1 MYFCTIIF
9 SRESKYKSMRSPRD
23 IFHIVS
29 YLQYPLMIGAIY
41 FYIPFIIS
49 LFNHQPDWNELN
61 YVLIFFGIGLS
72 FSTLQD
78 TTKTQNRFSKR
89 IWESPLKGKIALIII
104 TILAFSMII
113 LGLLIFYLSDQDM
126 TENIAIGI
134 TVLGI
139 GLIGILK
146 AAIEMYENH
155 RKDKN
160 GTPNI

>member
-1 MYFCTIIF
+1 MRTP
-9 SRESKYKSMRSPRD
+9 RE

-29 YLQYPLMIGAIY
+29 YLQYPLLIISIY

-49 LFNHQPDWNELN
+49 LFNNQPNWDELN
-61 YVLIFFGIGLS
+61 YVLIFFGIALS

-78 TTKTQNRFSKR
+78 TTKTQNKISKR

-104 TILAFSMII
+104 SILAFSMVTS
-113 LGLLIFYLSDQDM
+113 GLLIFYFSNQEI

-134 TVLGI
+134 TVFGI

-160 GTPNI
+160 GLPNV